1 MGGWSE
7 FRGRPREWGADG
19 SLRRDD
25 KVQFEHA
32 ELGVSV
38 GHSDYTRVAG
48 GAMLEFLGIQEALK
62 MRGWGGPGEHVA

>member
-1 MGGWSE
+1 M
-7 FRGRPREWGADG
+7 
-19 SLRRDD
+19 RRDD

-48 GAMLEFLGIQEALK
+48 GAMLEVLGIQEALK